1 MLTLEWK
8 PAIALRWGVVIL
20 IYLQGMKKYGYQQ
33 NLQKSDLTKENLL
46 SPETWVLSSNPI
58 TKQIAQISRRLSQLP
73 ICLKKKKTAYK
84 STSKGLAQVI
94 DPKEMDNT

>member
-1 MLTLEWK
+1 MDT
-8 PAIALRWGVVIL
+8 
-20 IYLQGMKKYGYQQ
+20 
-33 NLQKSDLTKENLL
+33 NENLL